1 VLPDPSSQ
9 FNALSTGEIQI
20 ASNLTP
26 QDVLRA
32 LQDSRFKKLSADST
46 GMGYDFMVNVTKAP
60 TDDVQ
65 VRKALQ
71 FATDQSA
78 IVKTLFSGLYEP
90 ATSIFTKNTAGYDPS
105 QNMYPHDT
113 NKAGQLLDAAGWK
126 LDSDGLRKRNG
137 KPLTLELINISGFGF
152 DDISTLLQAQFKAVG
167 ISTNISDQSFPA
179 VADTY
184 NQGKHNLADFFY
196 YDVDPYFTY
205 ALFGCNFI
213 KSGYNW
219 EHYCSTANDNMI
231 SKANATGELAA
242 RTALYKEIGR
252 QLMDAA
258 VVIPIYDLRNIFVA
272 PTSINGL
279 VFTVNGEPLF
289 QNVSL

>member
-1 VLPDPSSQ
+1 
-9 FNALSTGEIQI
+9 
-20 ASNLTP
+20 
-26 QDVLRA
+26 
-32 LQDSRFKKLSADST
+32 
-46 GMGYDFMVNVTKAP
+46 MGYDFMVNVTKAP

-65 VRKALQ
+65 VRKALE

-78 IVKTLFSGLYEP
+78 IVQTLFKGLYDP

-105 QNMYPHDT
+105 QNMYPHDN
-113 NKAGQLLDAAGWK
+113 NKAGQLLDTAGWK
-126 LDSDGLRKRNG
+126 LGGDGLRRRNG
-137 KPLTLELINISGFGF
+137 SPLTIELINISGFGF
-152 DDISTLLQAQFKAVG
+152 DDISTLLQAQFKQVG

-196 YDVDPYFTY
+196 YDVDPYFVY

-219 EHYCSTANDNMI
+219 EHYCSAANDNMI
-231 SKANATGELAA
+231 AQANATGDLVA
-242 RTALYKEIGR
+242 RTSLYKEIGR

-258 VVIPIYDLRNIFVA
+258 VVIPIYDLRNVFVA
-272 PTSINGL
+272 PTSIKGL
-279 VFTVNGEPLF
+279 AFTVNGEPLF
-289 QNVSL
+289 QGVSL